1 MTTEIQNQIPSIK
14 EIIDQL
20 VAQQF
25 YIAPNIITDR
35 TYSLQF
41 EVSGADVVYNQFT
54 NFLMT
59 NSDHLYGTE
68 ATHYLSTCM
77 KLGKKLSIKPLQR
90 LEDRFNEKIGNYIQN
105 NDSEE
110 EEETAETILFIATI
124 STILEVL
131 DLDHYQTLIKELSAL
146 YFHQCISSLDLSPRE
161 SLDQGINRLAEAANP
176 KISLLQNMVR
186 LRSLASIFDLTD
198 NLSYDKRELMNHQ
211 NDIIQKIITGSY

>member
-1 MTTEIQNQIPSIK
+1 LSTEIQNQVPSIK

-68 ATHYLSTCM
+68 ATHYLSACM

-90 LEDRFNEKIGNYIQN
+90 LEDRFNEKIGTYIQN
-105 NDSEE
+105 NNSEE

-186 LRSLASIFDLTD
+186 LRSIASIFDLTD
-198 NLSYDKRELMNHQ
+198 SLSYDKRELMNHQ
-211 NDIIQKIITGSY
+211 NDIIQKIINGSY

>member
-1 MTTEIQNQIPSIK
+1 MTTEIQYQIPSIK

-41 EVSGADVVYNQFT
+41 EVSGAEVVYNQFT
-54 NFLMT
+54 NFLLT

-68 ATHYLSTCM
+68 PTHYLSTCM
-77 KLGKKLSIKPLQR
+77 KVGKKLSIKPLQR
-90 LEDRFNEKIGNYIQN
+90 LEDRFNEKIGNYIEN
-105 NDSEE
+105 ENSEK
-110 EEETAETILFIATI
+110 EETAETILFIATI

-186 LRSLASIFDLTD
+186 LRSIASIFDLTD
-198 NLSYDKRELMNHQ
+198 SLSYDKRELMNHQ
-211 NDIIQKIITGSY
+211 NDIIQKIINGSY

>member
-1 MTTEIQNQIPSIK
+1 MQNQIPSIK

-90 LEDRFNEKIGNYIQN
+90 LEDRFNEKIGSYIQN
-105 NDSEE
+105 NNSEE